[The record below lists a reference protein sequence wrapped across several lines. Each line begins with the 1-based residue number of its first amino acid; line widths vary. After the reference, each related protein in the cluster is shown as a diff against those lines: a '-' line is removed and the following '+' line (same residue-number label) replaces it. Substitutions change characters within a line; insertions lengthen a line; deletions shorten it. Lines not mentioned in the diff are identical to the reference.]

1 MNKFSQA
8 YQAAQSFIQAVAT
21 ADSALDKTLMMRVKT
36 LLAQNDGPAVAEA
49 TVLDQLRCEIATV
62 ATSEKSNN
70 KEIAQA
76 NALIKMTPPTRNNN
90 DGVAT
95 LKWLKHLYCVKR
107 CGAQSIWVYSP
118 PKAYMKWIYDEVNM
132 VSVRQLENILAMP
145 EDEIFSS
152 HHKEVMCDALQQALS
167 IALATVAKLGTPSET
182 TKAVVKQYFSDSL
195 TTEATLLSTMA
206 TLRKGFQRIADVC
219 NSAKVI
225 ISDEPIQRNS
235 PNWRNWAFI
244 YTMEE
249 MNVIYIQNAWLN
261 KADEVSPSNQ
271 SPLYRCTRT
280 ILHELSHKAVGTEDI
295 GYGPKGLSPNQSAT
309 LTAEFA
315 LHNADSWAY
324 FAMEVMGLLTG
335 PDLANGKKP
344 NSAILKL
351 PTRTLRC
358 M

>member
-8 YQAAQSFIQAVAT
+8 YQAAQAFIQT
-21 ADSALDKTLMMRVKT
+21 SPTTKSALNKALLLRVKT
-36 LLAQNDGPAVAEA
+36 LLAQNDGPAVGEA
-49 TVLDQLRCEIATV
+49 AALDQLRGEIDTA
-62 ATSEKSNN
+62 AANEKSNN

-76 NALIKMTPPTRNNN
+76 HALIKMMPPERNNN

-95 LKWLKHLYCVKR
+95 LKWLKHLYCVKC
-107 CGAQSIWVYSP
+107 CGAQSVWVYSP
-118 PKAYMKWIYDEVNM
+118 PKANVKWIYDEVNM
-132 VSVRQLENILAMP
+132 APVHQLEDILAVP

-152 HHKEVMCDALQQALS
+152 HHKDVMGDALQQALT
-167 IALATVAKLGTPSET
+167 IALSAVSKLSTPSEA
-182 TKAVVKQYFSDSL
+182 TKAVVKQYFSDAL
-195 TTEATLLSTMA
+195 TTETTLLSTMA
-206 TLRKGFQRIADVC
+206 TLRAGFQRIADVC

-271 SPLYRCTRT
+271 APLYRCTRT

-295 GYGPKGLSPNQSAT
+295 GYGPKGLSPNGSAT

-324 FAMEVMGLLTG
+324 FAMEVVGLLTG

-344 NSAILKL
+344 NSAILKM

-358 M
+358 I